1 LSKRIRPSKV
11 QQEKKRILLDS
22 ILNKWVCFKQ
32 STNNDERYV
41 FMKHTLRD
49 GRSYSKVEQIVLSN
63 NPVESG
69 VYYITDYEID
79 RVLDITKNS
88 EIIEFTPVR
97 YDLEIGLMS
106 SKIRFDD
113 SEDMFSY
120 LVQEG
125 YVSQRELDLYTNNN
139 DTSNNLE
146 EVYLSFAI

>member
-1 LSKRIRPSKV
+1 
-11 QQEKKRILLDS
+11 
-22 ILNKWVCFKQ
+22 
-32 STNNDERYV
+32 
-41 FMKHTLRD
+41 MKHTLRD